1 MRFLRNRQPDLPGR
15 LRRQVMEEQGSRETD
30 NTVGNVLTNLRITV
44 ILGDVALNA
53 GIDAPDWF

>member
-1 MRFLRNRQPDLPGR
+1 
-15 LRRQVMEEQGSRETD
+15 MEEQGSRETD